1 MATSWVHSDLMI
13 IVSKSMHGT
22 PRKRL
27 REVNYG
33 KASGICQ
40 RCDFIRN
47 VAVQTVVLTTVPE
60 LAPFASSV
68 TKWPVTS
75 SNAPLVSAICPWSAM
90 TAEVLASGVG

>member
-33 KASGICQ
+33 KASQICQ
-40 RCDFIRN
+40 RCGLTRN
-47 VAVQTVVLTTVPE
+47 VETQTVVLTTEPE
-60 LAPFASSV
+60 PLPLDNSV
-68 TKWPVTS
+68 TRWPVTS
-75 SNAPLVSAICPWSAM
+75 SKAPLVSAICPWTAM
-90 TAEVLASGVG
+90 TAEVLASSVA